1 LKLNAGVRGATLLL
15 AFGVLTIG
23 TETAQAPAGGAVV
36 PGGALPLWAYPV
48 RANVPSVVANG
59 AAPVNEPLEHVPGS
73 SAGFTRAQIADLF
86 AVPDWFPGA
95 HPEMPAAVAEGRK
108 PVLFACGHCHL
119 PNGLGRPE
127 NESLAGLPVAYI
139 EEQVAD
145 FKNDLRHSS
154 EPGMP
159 VPNMILVAKAAS
171 SDEIRTAAE
180 YFSSLKP
187 QKWIRVVE
195 TDTVPTTHPAAWM
208 LVAENPPATE
218 PIGERVIEVSE
229 DIEQTELRNPTSGF
243 VAYVPKGSLEAGESL
258 VRTGDHARIMPC
270 TVCHGQNLKGQYLK
284 GMGNVPPIAG
294 RSPSQMAR
302 QLMDFRS
309 GTRHGTNSALMRILA
324 PKLTNA
330 DIVAITGYLASL
342 NP

>member
-1 LKLNAGVRGATLLL
+1 MRVRRTCSWARGPATC
-15 AFGVLTIG
+15 
-23 TETAQAPAGGAVV
+23 QRR
-36 PGGALPLWAYPV
+36 PL
-48 RANVPSVVANG
+48 
-59 AAPVNEPLEHVPGS
+59 
-73 SAGFTRAQIADLF
+73 
-86 AVPDWFPGA
+86 
-95 HPEMPAAVAEGRK
+95 
-108 PVLFACGHCHL
+108 
-119 PNGLGRPE
+119 
-127 NESLAGLPVAYI
+127 
-139 EEQVAD
+139 
-145 FKNDLRHSS
+145 
-154 EPGMP
+154 
-159 VPNMILVAKAAS
+159 
-171 SDEIRTAAE
+171 
-180 YFSSLKP
+180 
-187 QKWIRVVE
+187 
-195 TDTVPTTHPAAWM
+195 
-208 LVAENPPATE
+208 TE